1 MATWYVDSTASGT
14 GAGTSWANA
23 CLTMAA
29 AIALASP
36 GDDFDMYFGHAETT
50 ASALTLT
57 FPGTAAAPCRVFS
70 CDRTNSPAQGTDL
83 VAGFACTGSVTSNV
97 LTLTALSVIGTST
110 TALPAVGNWVT
121 IGSTGATAQIT
132 SITTPWNGTTG
143 VYAVTMANAVSGAV
157 SISGASITTTGASA
171 ITLTFQ
177 GYMYGVTLNCGT
189 GASAANLS
197 IGSMLGSASAGK
209 LFLNTCSLKLLTTAT
224 TSALVDGTS
233 GYPVGAR
240 VELINTTA
248 TFSNASQKINM
259 GNGTWAWKDTQSA
272 ILGTAPSALL
282 SSSSGNASS
291 FEFYGCDL
299 SAISSGNKIFSGG
312 GQRSAVYLN
321 NCKLASGVVVTS
333 SPTGPLSGLADLVNC
348 DSGAT
353 GYRQERYRY
362 EGTLTAD
369 ATVVKSGGAS
379 DDVTP
384 ISWKVVT
391 TANAKRQSPFECFEI
406 VQWVDT
412 TGTSHTATIDVITDT
427 AIDATLTNADV
438 WVEAQVLDNASYPIA
453 SLYTS
458 APANQLTAGTTL
470 TTSSATWTTTGLTTP
485 KPQKMS
491 VTFTNQIKGY
501 VRFVVK
507 VGRASLATL
516 RVDPSVTIT

>member
-14 GAGTSWANA
+14 GAGTSWTNA
-23 CLTMAA
+23 CTTMAA

-36 GDDFDMYFGHAETT
+36 GDDFDMYFGHAETQ

-57 FPGTAAAPCRVFS
+57 FPGTAAAPCRAFS

-121 IGSTGATAQIT
+121 IGSTGVSAQIT
-132 SITTPWNGTTG
+132 SITTPWNGSTG
-143 VYAVTMANAVSGAV
+143 VYAVTTANAASGPV
-157 SISGASITTTGASA
+157 TISGASITTTGAVG
-171 ITLTFQ
+171 ITIN
-177 GYMYGVTLNCGT
+177 GYVYIYGVSFHTGT
-189 GASAANLS
+189 GGSTILALAANGGELVLEACKVYFPS
-197 IGSMLGSASAGK
+197 SGSYAGSLTIGD
-209 LFLNTCSLKLLTTAT
+209 NTNVSNRITF
-224 TSALVDGTS
+224 
-233 GYPVGAR
+233 
-240 VELINTTA
+240 INTTVSWVGS
-248 TFSNASQKINM
+248 T
-259 GNGTWAWKDTQSA
+259 
-272 ILGTAPSALL
+272 
-282 SSSSGNASS
+282 SSGNNINVSTAVLRW
-291 FEFYGCDL
+291 YDTV
-299 SAISSGNKIFSGG
+299 
-312 GQRSAVYLN
+312 SAVSYTTQPTSLFATSARVSMIY
-321 NCKLASGVVVTS
+321 CSGVDFTGLNSGHYVMGAVTS
-333 SPTGPLSGLADLVNC
+333 STQVQLINCKITSGALFGTPTVPGPNLDYINT
-348 DSGAT
+348 DSAAT
-353 GYRQERYRY
+353 GYQQGRVTYA
-362 EGTLTAD
+362 GTLSTE
-369 ATVVKSGGAS
+369 TVVVKSGGAS

-412 TGTSHTATIDVITDT
+412 TGTSHTATIDAITDT
-427 AIDATLTNADV
+427 ATDATLTNADV

-453 SLYTS
+453 SLYSS

-470 TTSSATWTTTGLTTP
+470 SASGATWTTTGLTTP
-485 KPQKMS
+485 NPQKMS